1 MEIIGQDY
9 EIIRKNTF
17 LELVPKGLGS
27 PRGRP
32 RARSLPA
39 WSRETTPTRK
49 QLESMEDRST
59 DIGSDRSPIGTP
71 TMNTRGLNTQP
82 MQWQPSFFWQPCFV
96 EGENGSEQQPPSNN
110 WNGQYENN
118 QMYNGDFNGWVQNNQ
133 FGNMQFQYGEDGQY
147 LMMDDMQMNSG
158 EQIQNQ
164 GWEMHDG
171 YMHDR
176 RDGRMWEGRGV
187 MGPRSAAMGPGKR
200 KPRTHGKNNGG
211 AKVFVG
217 GLASKTTEDTLLKI
231 FSQYGNVVH
240 ASVLVDATSRR
251 SRGFGYVTFQGE
263 VPEGVIDKD
272 HLIDGRMC
280 GARLYKY
287 N

>member
-1 MEIIGQDY
+1 
-9 EIIRKNTF
+9 
-17 LELVPKGLGS
+17 
-27 PRGRP
+27 
-32 RARSLPA
+32 
-39 WSRETTPTRK
+39 
-49 QLESMEDRST
+49 MEDRST

-171 YMHDR
+171 DMHDR

>member
-1 MEIIGQDY
+1 
-9 EIIRKNTF
+9 
-17 LELVPKGLGS
+17 
-27 PRGRP
+27 
-32 RARSLPA
+32 
-39 WSRETTPTRK
+39 
-49 QLESMEDRST
+49 MEDRST

-82 MQWQPSFFWQPCFV
+82 MQWQPSYFWQPCFV

-118 QMYNGDFNGWVQNNQ
+118 QMYDGD
-133 FGNMQFQYGEDGQY
+133 
-147 LMMDDMQMNSG
+147 
-158 EQIQNQ
+158 
-164 GWEMHDG
+164 
-171 YMHDR
+171 MHDR

-200 KPRTHGKNNGG
+200 KPRTHGKHNGG
-211 AKVFVG
+211 GKVFVG